1 MVLKSTLTL
10 TGLIAFSLAISQLSA
25 SPIQQMEIRKSE
37 EYDAEQFAKS
47 KPAVGE
53 KAPELELQTL
63 DGKSV
68 KLSDYQGKNIVVIK
82 AGYT

>member
-1 MVLKSTLTL
+1 MVLKSASALL
-10 TGLIAFSLAISQLSA
+10 ACIALLVGFTHISA
-25 SPIQQMEIRKSE
+25 SPMQQMEIRKSE
-37 EYDAEQFAKS
+37 EYNAEQFAKS

-63 DGKSV
+63 DGEPV
-68 KLSDYQGKNIVVIK
+68 KLSDYLGKNVVVIK